1 MIVIVLIL
9 LGLCAWCYYRWRRTQ
24 RQLAQVNQ
32 MVEHL
37 VAGDIRIESLADA
50 SQNQGLANLAKNISG
65 MVANVRSTAILMDAA
80 TTQLSDKDHELQ
92 SRTESLS
99 AALEQTRAATGEVT
113 GTIKNTATRVSEITH
128 LVHQVNELGK
138 RNDSAMKDMASITE
152 KTVAS
157 VAQMKEFIDAI
168 DALAYQTNLLAL
180 NAAVEAARAGDAG
193 RGFSVVAS
201 EVRSLANKTA
211 DNAVKVRRMVE
222 EAVTCTS
229 QSSSVVAT
237 VSSDI
242 GLTSEKIDQINQ
254 AVGGIKEMAVAQSHT
269 MQEIGTALSQIDQSA
284 QENGA
289 LVEVLTQLIDKLQTR
304 AQFLKEGTS
313 HYKLMQGTADE
324 AMALVQK
331 FIAHCKEVGFA
342 KALENTVNQP
352 QLFSDRDLYITGH
365 DDHCVLRY
373 ISIPHKRKIGDNES
387 DLQDGEGKYIV
398 KAIVATGRSGGGWL
412 DYSLL
417 NPATGEM
424 APKTSY
430 VERHEGIN
438 YLCGVYKPTRF

>member
-1 MIVIVLIL
+1 K
-9 LGLCAWCYYRWRRTQ
+9 G
-24 RQLAQVNQ
+24 
-32 MVEHL
+32 
-37 VAGDIRIESLADA
+37 A
-50 SQNQGLANLAKNISG
+50 SQNQGLANLAKNMSG

-157 VAQMKEFIDAI
+157 VAQMKEFIDAT
-168 DALAYQTNLLAL
+168 LAYQTNLLAL

-222 EAVTCTS
+222 EAVTCTRR
-229 QSSSVVAT
+229 SSSVVAT

-352 QLFSDRDLYITGH
+352 QLFSDRDLYVTGH
-365 DDHCVLRY
+365 DDDCVLRY
-373 ISIPHKRKIGDNES
+373 ISIPHKRKIGDNEAG
-387 DLQDGEGKYIV
+387 LQDGEGKPIV
-398 KAIVATGRSGGGWL
+398 KAIVATGRSGGGWV

-417 NPATGEM
+417 NPATGEI

-430 VERHEGIN
+430 VERYEGIN